1 MITTSAAMT
10 LAIES
15 GVHRPDFKVLSYDI
29 STDTGETW
37 GSIIDGSSVQTPFD
51 LTPYLGSVKWS
62 YDKLTFLIAD
72 EILRFHPDTGDL
84 TLNIRQGRGIRL
96 LEGFIG
102 IDEAEWLPTF
112 TGIIQGTYTWNLVRG
127 TGPQASVAVQS
138 RESNQ
143 AWRQRFITSKE
154 YTVGTDYSV
163 MFNDIAKDIML
174 LTDIEVKTP
183 ATWNFLFD
191 KQVNQIVNISPWEGL
206 TSLAQGGL
214 LRLWF
219 NGNGQLATYP
229 LTVSRAPTHTL
240 THTRIQS
247 YDQPGGAEQV
257 VNKVIVTYLD
267 NVLTRVDGAIQSLG
281 SANVTTGFF
290 DQEIR
295 LKVKFSEDGKQ
306 RADQVFLEVQ
316 NSINQNDLGI
326 SIGTENLVI
335 DDEFGGELVITVD
348 AFVTGLAT
356 GGIAAIIAS
365 AAIPDEV
372 VTAGTPAA
380 QTGFTISNGRL
391 IEAAGIVAVM
401 VAMMILGTGIYEV
414 KGVPYDFAFLEKRA
428 IALIDNILFWEETQ
442 LDIRNDF
449 ISTEEHAHSLALQEL
464 LFEQSKLNP
473 RNLVIQYDPRIE
485 RGDILELPGPVKFF
499 VLDSTR
505 ALERGVDQ
513 STSLAGVRT
522 SV

>member
-1 MITTSAAMT
+1 
-10 LAIES
+10 
-15 GVHRPDFKVLSYDI
+15 
-29 STDTGETW
+29 
-37 GSIIDGSSVQTPFD
+37 
-51 LTPYLGSVKWS
+51 
-62 YDKLTFLIAD
+62 
-72 EILRFHPDTGDL
+72 
-84 TLNIRQGRGIRL
+84 
-96 LEGFIG
+96 
-102 IDEAEWLPTF
+102 
-112 TGIIQGTYTWNLVRG
+112 
-127 TGPQASVAVQS
+127 
-138 RESNQ
+138 
-143 AWRQRFITSKE
+143 
-154 YTVGTDYSV
+154 

-183 ATWNFLFD
+183 ATWNYLFD

-229 LTVSRAPTHTL
+229 LTVDRQPNQTL
-240 THTRIQS
+240 AQNRIQD
-247 YDQPGGAEQV
+247 YTQPGSAGQV

-326 SIGTENLVI
+326 SIGTETLQI

-348 AFVTGLAT
+348 AFVTGLAV
-356 GGIAAIIAS
+356 GGIAAIISSAS
-365 AAIPDEV
+365 IPD
-372 VTAGTPAA
+372 A
-380 QTGFTISNGRL
+380 TIIGETVPIGRV
-391 IEAAGIVAVM
+391 IEAAGIVSVM

-428 IALIDNILFWEETQ
+428 IALIDNVLFWEETQ

-499 VLDSTR
+499 VLDATR
-505 ALERGVDQ
+505 ALKRGADQ
-513 STSLAGVRT
+513 ATSLAGVRT